1 MNRKS
6 SFRKWPDF
14 LVGVYGLVAIMVGC
28 QTNTPHYISQRTP
41 TPVVEAIRNP
51 SEPKPEKPLDLFV
64 RQKDVKIRRK
74 APVNETG
81 SLTDLNDPRAYLFGF
96 ERPIEVGMFLDVKI
110 SSNRADQKGESS
122 AASSEP
128 AAAAPTDSKD
138 AKGVDAESLLKS
150 LPNLEP
156 GEKNKPVL
164 LKSVKM
170 EILERFDNGDVLVM
184 YRRRSIREGQGAA
197 VDVTARLPAEALARV
212 DNITTQDLA
221 DVDWRESLNGDAVE
235 RKSANWEDEY
245 SLRLSGFDE
254 TKSKDALGL
263 DEKREQLKNVR
274 DKLENEMKGFSGE
287 RQKFSKERSD
297 LLEEKAKDS
306 SKITE
311 LEKQNTELQKKVEDL
326 SPKAEAK
333 LTDDTAK
340 AGEGKSGDSQK
351 SQPASK
357 DAKAGD
363 KGETKSGG
371 KVADKSPNK
380 STDKPVAKADA
391 PKKAEAKK
399 DEAKTAPD
407 TKKG

>member
-6 SFRKWPDF
+6 SFRKWPDL
-14 LVGVYGLVAIMVGC
+14 LVGVYGLAAIIVGC

-41 TPVVEAIRNP
+41 TPVVEAIKNP

-110 SSNRADQKGESS
+110 ASNRADQKGESN
-122 AASSEP
+122 AASAEP
-128 AAAAPTDSKD
+128 GGATPTDSKD
-138 AKGVDAESLLKS
+138 AKGVDEESLLKS

-156 GEKNKPVL
+156 GGKNKPVL

-170 EILERFDNGDVLVM
+170 QILERFDNGDVLVM

-197 VDVTARLPAEALARV
+197 VDVTARVPAEALARV

-221 DVDWRESLNGDAVE
+221 DVDWRESFNGDAVE

-254 TKSKDALGL
+254 TKSKDAIGL

-311 LEKQNTELQKKVEDL
+311 LEEQNAELQKKVDDL

-333 LTDDTAK
+333 LTDDATK
-340 AGEGKSGDSQK
+340 PGEAKSGGSQK
-351 SQPASK
+351 GQPASK
-357 DAKAGD
+357 DAKAAD
-363 KGETKSGG
+363 KAETKSGG
-371 KVADKSPNK
+371 KVADKSA
-380 STDKPVAKADA
+380 DKPAAKADA

-399 DEAKTAPD
+399 DEAKPAPD
-407 TKKG
+407 NKKG